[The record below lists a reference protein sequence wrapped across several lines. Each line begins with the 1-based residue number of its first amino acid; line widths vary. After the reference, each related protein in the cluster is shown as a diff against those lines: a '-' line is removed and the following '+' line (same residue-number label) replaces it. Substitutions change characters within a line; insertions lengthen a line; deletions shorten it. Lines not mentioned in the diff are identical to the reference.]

1 MSTENFYSE
10 LPTLTDFL
18 DITNSSNFVSVPE
31 DWYIVIT
38 DIVEST
44 KAIESGHYKDV
55 NLLGACS
62 IVAVLNTLSSRAVNQ
77 RSTTDI
83 PFVFG
88 GDGAT
93 ILIPPDLFVKTKQ
106 SLSVVQR
113 LAAQEF
119 GMDLRAGM
127 VPVSVAIAANYDV
140 KVAKLK
146 ISENYSQSVFIGG
159 GLTYATELLKDP
171 NATEV
176 YRITPEKSFTDVDLS
191 GLECRWQDIPSQH
204 GEFISLLV
212 MATAYG
218 SENLASLYA
227 DIINKIQQ
235 IYGDEA
241 SYRPVHTKSLNLTFS
256 SKKLSK
262 ETKLRAKPSSRLHKQ
277 LYLWKIQL
285 ENLLGLFLMHF
296 KTQTGEMDWGA
307 YKDIVVGATDYKKF
321 DDMLRMVISGTAA
334 QREALISYLE
344 TKYKQGKLVYG
355 LNTSDRA
362 LMTCMVFERN
372 GPQVHFV
379 DGANG
384 GYALAA
390 KALKE
395 RMKQKALNWS
405 TFVRMMRRRD
415 ARSNSPRPDLFS
427 QANLLSQPDFFQ
439 ASPLWSN
446 TIQASPLW
454 SNTMSLDTLSS
465 HEEQADRCIS
475 C

>member
-1 MSTENFYSE
+1 MSTENFYSK
-10 LPTLTDFL
+10 LPTLADFL

-44 KAIESGHYKDV
+44 RAIESGQYKDV

-62 IVAVLNTLSSRAVNQ
+62 IVAVLNTVGNQ
-77 RSTTDI
+77 ANSQNDPIDI

-93 ILIPPDLFVKTKQ
+93 VLIPPTLFAKAKQ
-106 SLSVVQR
+106 ALSVVQQ
-113 LAAQEF
+113 LAVQEF
-119 GMDLRAGM
+119 GMDLRVGI
-127 VPVSVAIAANYDV
+127 VLVSAAIAAGYDV

-146 ISENYSQSVFIGG
+146 ISENYNQSIFIGG

-176 YRITPEKSFTDVDLS
+176 HRITPDKSSIDVDLS

-204 GEFISLLV
+204 GEFVSLLV
-212 MATAYG
+212 MATVYG

-227 DIINKIQQ
+227 EIISKIHQ
-235 IYGDEA
+235 IYGDEVN
-241 SYRPVHTKSLNLTFS
+241 YRPVQSKALNLTFS
-256 SKKLSK
+256 PKKLVK
-262 ETKLRAKPSSRLHKQ
+262 ETKLRARSTSRFHKQ

-307 YKDIVVGATDYKKF
+307 YKDIVIGATDYKKF
-321 DDMLRMVISGTAA
+321 DDMLRMIISGTAA
-334 QREALISYLE
+334 QRDALISYLE

-355 LNTSDRA
+355 LHTSDSA

-372 GPQVHFV
+372 GSQVHFV

-384 GYALAA
+384 GYTLAA

-395 RMKQKALNWS
+395 RMKQKALNWN

-415 ARSNSPRPDLFS
+415 ARPPSSPQPNQFPQPNPFPQPDL
-427 QANLLSQPDFFQ
+427 LP
-439 ASPLWSN
+439 ASLLWSN
-446 TIQASPLW
+446 TLSSDAL
-454 SNTMSLDTLSS
+454 SLDALSLDGVK
-465 HEEQADRCIS
+465 QTGVS